1 MARAALNPATRARR
15 CRSFG
20 VASVTARRRAQPRA
34 HSPSPPPFR
43 DLDSVSLSFPSKS
56 GVTLVISFSCT
67 LRSAEMPHSQM
78 ERLTSQTGKL
88 ALNPVARPPSPLT
101 HKRTVTPSYLGG
113 GKASGAPAKADF
125 PTIKAF
131 KEGLAPRPP
140 SPKRKA
146 PVPQLTGARLFDQ
159 CLPMNCLPNRTAS
172 TQPSRAKDDSGDRP
186 PPAEQLALRSSPS
199 ARVVKRPNGQY
210 AHLLELPRS
219 VPYALRMHKGS
230 AMGTVHIIP
239 VLTPAAA
246 QAIREDAERS
256 AQKVG
261 GWAPRAV
268 GCCTNDV
275 LVSQLSAASQ
285 QLIFEAFRNVIMP
298 FAVKAFP
305 DARLNVDSLPRSVE
319 CFFII
324 KYKADKSRRE
334 FGEHTDHTKITV
346 NLSLTSP
353 GTDFEAGG
361 LYFPCAGKGGLEAAG
376 DEATARGATGD
387 GKVTKSGGVCAGV
400 ASALSARRSLASQS
414 KGLLLKAP
422 AGTAIIHHGDIKH
435 AGDRI
440 EAGERLQL
448 VAFFYGNERR
458 GNALPL
464 SAPEAPPSAR
474 HATRVP
480 PPKADTKGL
489 LTDVVLKEPQ
499 RLLELND
506 VANMISR

>member
-1 MARAALNPATRARR
+1 
-15 CRSFG
+15 
-20 VASVTARRRAQPRA
+20 
-34 HSPSPPPFR
+34 
-43 DLDSVSLSFPSKS
+43 
-56 GVTLVISFSCT
+56 
-67 LRSAEMPHSQM
+67 MPVSQM

-88 ALNPVARPPSPLT
+88 SLAPVSHPRPPSPLPLA
-101 HKRTVTPSYLGG
+101 HKRTVTPSYLGS
-113 GKASGAPAKADF
+113 GKGVGAQQPKDF

-131 KEGLAPRPP
+131 KEAMAPRPP

-159 CLPMNCLPNRTAS
+159 CLPMNCLPNRAAS
-172 TQPSRAKDDSGDRP
+172 TQPSRTAKDTANKDPGAP
-186 PPAEQLALRSSPS
+186 PTAAEQLALRSSPS
-199 ARVVKRPNGQY
+199 ARIVKRPNGSY
-210 AHLLELPRS
+210 AHLLELPPS

-230 AMGTVHIIP
+230 AVGTVHIIP
-239 VLTPAAA
+239 VLSPAAA

-256 AQKVG
+256 AQKIG

-268 GCCTNDV
+268 GCCTNDI
-275 LVSQLSAASQ
+275 LASQLSAASQ

-305 DARLNVDSLPRSVE
+305 DAKLSVDSLPRSVE

-353 GTDFEAGG
+353 GTDFDSGG
-361 LYFPCAGKGGLEAAG
+361 LYFPCAGKGGLEA
-376 DEATARGATGD
+376 DESTARGSAGD
-387 GKVTKSGGVCAGV
+387 GKGSGARAGGMCAGV

-422 AGTAIIHHGDIKH
+422 AGTAIIHHGDIRH

-458 GNALPL
+458 GNALPQS
-464 SAPEAPPSAR
+464 SAADAPSAPPSAAR
-474 HATRVP
+474 HASRVP
-480 PPKADTKGL
+480 PPKPDVKGL
-489 LTDVVLKEPQ
+489 LTDVILKEPQ
-499 RLLELND
+499 RLLELQD
-506 VANMISR
+506 VANMIPR